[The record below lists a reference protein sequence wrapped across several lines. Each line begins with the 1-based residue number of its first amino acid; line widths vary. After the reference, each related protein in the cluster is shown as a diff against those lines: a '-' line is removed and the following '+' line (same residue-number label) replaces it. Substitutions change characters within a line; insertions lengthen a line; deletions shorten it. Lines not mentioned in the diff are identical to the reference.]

1 MKTFPVQ
8 NYDFELLINNK
19 IICKRYFNIINYN
32 NNCKKSYEIKEMISD
47 LILTI
52 ENQLKLKSINSLWD
66 SYNPYVSKNVSNV
79 TERNNKNDMF
89 KLNISVDSK
98 IIISGYFDGNKYQPK
113 IRYQVDI
120 KPIIPTLMKTIRF
133 YMSFSD
139 YELVVTK
146 D

>member
-19 IICKRYFNIINYN
+19 IICKRYFNIRDYN
-32 NNCKKSYEIKEMISD
+32 NKCRKSYEIKEMISD
-47 LILTI
+47 LVLTI
-52 ENQLKLKSINSLWD
+52 ENQLKLKSIDSLWD

-79 TERNNKNDMF
+79 NERNNKNDMF
-89 KLNISVDSK
+89 KLNISLDSK
-98 IIISGYFDGNKYQPK
+98 IIISGYFDANKYQPK

-133 YMSFSD
+133 YMSISD
-139 YELVVTK
+139 YELVMAK
-146 D
+146 Y

>member
-1 MKTFPVQ
+1 MKNYSIQ
-8 NYDFELLINNK
+8 NFDFTLFINDK
-19 IICKRYFNIINYN
+19 IICKRYFDIRDYN

-52 ENQLKLKSINSLWD
+52 ENQMKLKSINSLWD
-66 SYNPYVSKNVSNV
+66 SYNPYVSKNLSNV

-98 IIISGYFDGNKYQPK
+98 IIISGYFEGNKYQPK
-113 IRYQVDI
+113 VRYQVDI
-120 KPIIPTLMKTIRF
+120 KPIIPTLIKAIRF
-133 YMSFSD
+133 YMSISD

>member
-8 NYDFELLINNK
+8 NFDFTLFINNK
-19 IICKRYFNIINYN
+19 IICKRDFNIRDYN
-32 NNCKKSYEIKEMISD
+32 KNCRKNFEIKEMISD

-66 SYNPYVSKNVSNV
+66 SYNPYVSKNLSNV

-98 IIISGYFDGNKYQPK
+98 IIISGYFDANKYQPK

-133 YMSFSD
+133 YMSISD